1 MTREPLRDS
10 PTAQGAAECGVLTR
24 EGRFV
29 RRKVS
34 CSKRSMLPSLHTP
47 AFCMGRLAWL
57 HTECKVRICCKTRK
71 LILSILTTTKKQ
83 KPRELGSLQR
93 AQEGFTDSIGSKRA
107 RMEREQALGSGD
119 LHLGTYVDYVRVL
132 TGLLGRS

>member
-1 MTREPLRDS
+1 M
-10 PTAQGAAECGVLTR
+10 
-24 EGRFV
+24 

-34 CSKRSMLPSLHTP
+34 CSKRPMLPSLHIL
-47 AFCMGRLAWL
+47 AFCMGCLAWL

-83 KPRELGSLQR
+83 KPTELASLQR
-93 AQEGFTDSIGSKRA
+93 ARVGFTESISSKWA
-107 RMEREQALGSGD
+107 HTERDQALGSGD
-119 LHLGTYVDYVRVL
+119 LHLETYADYVRVL